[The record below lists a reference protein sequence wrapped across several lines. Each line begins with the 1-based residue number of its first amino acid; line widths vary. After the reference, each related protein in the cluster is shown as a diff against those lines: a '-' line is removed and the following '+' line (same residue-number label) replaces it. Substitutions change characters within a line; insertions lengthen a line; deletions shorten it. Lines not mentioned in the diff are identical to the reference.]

1 MTYQVLARKWRP
13 KDFASLVGQE
23 HVVRALTHALDG
35 GRLHH
40 AYLFTGTRG
49 VGKTTLSR
57 IFAKALNCE
66 TGVTATPCGVCRA
79 CREIDEGRF
88 VDYVEM
94 DAASNRGVDE
104 MAALLE
110 RAVYAP
116 VDARFKVYMIDEVHM
131 LTNHAFNAMLKTL
144 EEPPAHVKFILATT
158 DPQKIPVTVL
168 SRCLQFNLKQMPAGH
183 IVSHLERI
191 LGEEQ
196 ITFEAQALRLLAR
209 AADGSMRD
217 ALSLTDQ
224 AIAYSANQVT
234 EEAVRGMLGALDQ
247 SYLIRLLD
255 ALVSGDGAAVLAV
268 ADEMALR
275 SLSFSTAL
283 QDLAS
288 LLHRI
293 GWAQFAP
300 SSVLDEWPE
309 AADLRRFAEL
319 LSPEQVQLFYQI
331 ATIGRSELGLAPDE
345 YAGFTMTLLR
355 MLAFEPALGG
365 GGGGT
370 VPAARPAGQSGASG
384 GKRTGAPA
392 VTAQQAVSGAAPV
405 KAALPAQG
413 AASVPRE
420 AMSPVSPA
428 SDLAARA
435 ASAPAMPAMPTAVR
449 AARAPELPADAQP
462 LASAA
467 GSEASAAAPS
477 ALQVKPAAATQPAAN
492 SESALTAQQAPTEQV
507 SAARSAEVAKPA
519 SVAQPTF
526 DGQTSAAQPT
536 GVADA
541 AVTAQ
546 PPMADATLR
555 TDESAAAPAT
565 AASAQPEAAL
575 EAGQDVAPAIVVDVT
590 ATPDASQPAD
600 DNEVAATAAA
610 SPPHEAAA
618 SPDSFD
624 DVAPANA
631 ASETAAAEPTQTRSP
646 TSTVDA
652 NAAQP
657 VSAAAQTSS
666 ASRRASGASAALDVL
681 RNAGMKLSGGRAP
694 AAASSAPAPAEAR
707 AKPAAPRV
715 VVPTPDPARRA
726 AQQAQAAPARPAG
739 GRQGNAAAVPPWEE
753 MPPDAAGGYD
763 DYIPA
768 SADDAFF
775 APPDDGYMPVFDQGP
790 DDVRIDTRT
799 SGTRGAPQA
808 SVVPAA
814 DTRPLP
820 PAIPLDALGFDGDW
834 PALAAGLPLKGISYQ
849 LAFNSELMALDGA
862 TLKLN
867 VPVPQYADAAQ
878 VAKLK
883 AALAE
888 RLGKPVD
895 VMVEVGPARRTA
907 AALDAAERAQRQREA
922 EREIGADPFVQSLI
936 REFGASIV
944 PGTVRPLAP
953 SAQGGADAAGAAH

>member
-66 TGVTATPCGVCRA
+66 TGVTSTPCGVCRA

-144 EEPPAHVKFILATT
+144 EEPPPHVKFILATT

-191 LGEEQ
+191 LGEEN
-196 ITFEAQALRLLAR
+196 IPHEAQALRLLAR

-255 ALVSGDGAAVLAV
+255 ALVAGEGAAVLSV

-283 QDLAS
+283 QDLAG
-288 LLHRI
+288 LLHKI
-293 GWAQFAP
+293 AWAQFAP

-309 AADLRRFAEL
+309 AADLRRFADA

-355 MLAFEPALGG
+355 MLAFEPAPNGG
-365 GGGGT
+365 GGGGVT
-370 VPAARPAGQSGASG
+370 PAGRSSAPAAGA
-384 GKRTGAPA
+384 KRTGAPVAAAAAAPQARASDAPAAA
-392 VTAQQAVSGAAPV
+392 VAIAPRVAPEAKPEPALVQPQTAPEAAVPPAPAPEIQAAPV
-405 KAALPAQG
+405 DAAVTPLSVAG
-413 AASVPRE
+413 AS
-420 AMSPVSPA
+420 
-428 SDLAARA
+428 
-435 ASAPAMPAMPTAVR
+435 T
-449 AARAPELPADAQP
+449 
-462 LASAA
+462 
-467 GSEASAAAPS
+467 
-477 ALQVKPAAATQPAAN
+477 
-492 SESALTAQQAPTEQV
+492 
-507 SAARSAEVAKPA
+507 SAESTANVDAPLA
-519 SVAQPTF
+519 SVAQQ
-526 DGQTSAAQPT
+526 DNAAPQD
-536 GVADA
+536 DA
-541 AVTAQ
+541 ATQ
-546 PPMADATLR
+546 T
-555 TDESAAAPAT
+555 ESAP
-565 AASAQPEAAL
+565 
-575 EAGQDVAPAIVVDVT
+575 
-590 ATPDASQPAD
+590 
-600 DNEVAATAAA
+600 
-610 SPPHEAAA
+610 
-618 SPDSFD
+618 
-624 DVAPANA
+624 
-631 ASETAAAEPTQTRSP
+631 
-646 TSTVDA
+646 
-652 NAAQP
+652 
-657 VSAAAQTSS
+657 
-666 ASRRASGASAALDVL
+666 RRAGGASAALDVL
-681 RNAGMKLSGGRAP
+681 RNAGLKVSTGSRPAAP
-694 AAASSAPAPAEAR
+694 ASAASAAP

-715 VVPTPDPARRA
+715 AVRVPTPDPARRA
-726 AQQAQAAPARPAG
+726 A
-739 GRQGNAAAVPPWEE
+739 AAAQQESAARTQTPRAAQPQGASGVPPWDDI
-753 MPPDAAGGYD
+753 PPD
-763 DYIPA
+763 DYLPA
-768 SADDAFF
+768 SSDDAFF
-775 APPDDGYMPVFDQGP
+775 AASDDNFVPVFDSGP
-790 DDVRIDTRT
+790 DDMLV
-799 SGTRGAPQA
+799 GRGNA
-808 SVVPAA
+808 PAA
-814 DTRPLP
+814 PVATAAPVVDIRTLP
-820 PAIPLDALGFDGDW
+820 PAVPLEAIGVEGDW
-834 PALAAGLPLKGISYQ
+834 PALAVTLPLKGIAYQ
-849 LAFNSELMALDGA
+849 LAFNSELMAVEGK

-867 VPVPQYADAAQ
+867 VAVQLYTESAQ

-888 RLGKPVD
+888 RLGSEID
-895 VMVEVGPARRTA
+895 VQVEVGPVRRTA
-907 AALDAAERAQRQREA
+907 AVLDSIERAKRQQEA

-944 PGTVRPLAP
+944 PGSVRPLAP
-953 SAQGGADAAGAAH
+953 GAEGGQSAASH